1 MVGPVLSKTH
11 KSRICEQWW
20 GNTENILTS
29 SPVLP
34 LSLLNSGKITTL
46 FLELYFTLAES
57 KIILAVASALFIF
70 NIDVCQI

>member
-1 MVGPVLSKTH
+1 MARK
-11 KSRICEQWW
+11 
-20 GNTENILTS
+20 TENIFTS
-29 SPVLP
+29 NPVLP